1 MLSPRLATA
10 VDALPLTPGLRVLEI
25 GCGPG
30 AAAREV
36 ARRVGPDGFVLGID
50 RSPQAVNAARRA
62 ATADGVGS
70 DRLDFDCS
78 AIEDFDLSAHIPF
91 DVAFALR
98 VGALDGRHPD
108 LYDAAVRAVA
118 RALRPDGV
126 LFADC
131 GDPLRR
137 LELPAG

>member
-1 MLSPRLATA
+1 M
-10 VDALPLTPGLRVLEI
+10 
-25 GCGPG
+25 
-30 AAAREV
+30 
-36 ARRVGPDGFVLGID
+36 GPDGFVLGVD

-62 ATADGVGS
+62 AVAGGFGP

-78 AIEDFDLSAHIPF
+78 AIEDFDLGARIPF

-108 LYDAAVRAVA
+108 LYDAAVRSVA
-118 RALRPDGV
+118 RALRSDGV
-126 LFADC
+126 LFVDG

-137 LELPAG
+137 VELPVG